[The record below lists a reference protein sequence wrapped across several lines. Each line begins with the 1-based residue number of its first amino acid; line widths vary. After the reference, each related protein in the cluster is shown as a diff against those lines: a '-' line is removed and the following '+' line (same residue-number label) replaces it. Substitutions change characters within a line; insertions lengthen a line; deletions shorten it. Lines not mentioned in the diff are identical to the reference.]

1 MSLNFS
7 PGDLVRARGREW
19 VSLPAPRPDVL
30 ALRPLSGN
38 ETDVVIL
45 DPALELSTV
54 EAARFDLPDD
64 ARPTVQAKAALL
76 VDALRLTLRRGA
88 GPFRSA
94 AQLAFEPRIYQLVP
108 LLMALRLQVPRLLI
122 ADDVGIGKTIEAG
135 LILRELMD
143 RGEVDAFSVL
153 CPPHLVD
160 QWIIELK
167 DRFGIDAV
175 PVTSGTAARLERNLP
190 LAQTLFD
197 AYPFTVVS
205 LDYIKAEKR
214 REGFARSC
222 PDFVIVDEAH
232 ACVGTHK
239 GKQQRFDLLQGL
251 AKDPERRIVM
261 LTATPHS
268 GNEEAFGRLLSLID
282 QEFASVDFDNAR
294 YRERLARH
302 YVQRRRVDLIEGDW
316 DEDRSFPK
324 HETTEFSYRLSAE
337 HLAFQETVLDYCL
350 SVVSKVGDQKR
361 DQRIAFWG
369 TLALMRCVG
378 SSPAAALS
386 ALRNRASNE
395 AERLEPQIYDED
407 GDDEDAIDVEP
418 NTIFENDPALQILL
432 DHAADLLNVKDPKL
446 DALISALKPLIKDGA
461 NPVVF
466 CRYLASA
473 EHVRAGL
480 RKAFPKLNIEA
491 VTGELTPDERRDRVS
506 EMAIEDG
513 EKDVQRILVATD
525 CLSEGINLQQLFDA
539 VVHYDLS
546 WNPTRHQQREGR
558 VDRFGQP
565 AELVRSIMM
574 FSPDSA
580 IDGAV
585 LDVILR
591 KAEEIRKVTGVT
603 VPLPDERGPVTDA
616 LMAAMMLRRGGHK
629 QLTFDLRLNDGTQVM
644 EARWRDASE
653 NEKRS
658 RARFAQN
665 AMKPAE
671 VAPEWN
677 KVKGLLGSPDDAR
690 LFVER
695 AMSRFGV
702 PLEKKRS
709 LYIAHVHA
717 LQESLREKLGQRGLV
732 KSVKL
737 ATAEPA
743 PSGTSLLT
751 RTHPLTAS
759 LAESLVEAS
768 LDQEAL
774 PDLGIGRVG
783 AWPTPAVSAMT
794 RVVLLRIRYKLTIH
808 ARKERLL
815 LAEEAALIALQG
827 DRIVASSDA
836 AREILNTPATAD
848 LAPIA
853 RDRMTNAAKSEL
865 PELLVGPLA
874 TFVNERAAEL
884 VEDHARLRAA
894 AGSASRVSVEAILPP
909 DVIGMF
915 VLMPGEV

>member
-76 VDALRLTLRRGA
+76 ADALRLTLRRGA

-350 SVVSKVGDQKR
+350 SVVSKVGDEKR
-361 DQRIAFWG
+361 DQRLAFWG

-407 GDDEDAIDVEP
+407 GDDEDAVDVEP

-432 DHAADLLNVKDPKL
+432 DQAADLLNVKDPKL

-808 ARKERLL
+808 ARREKLL

-836 AREILNTPATAD
+836 AREMLNTPATAD